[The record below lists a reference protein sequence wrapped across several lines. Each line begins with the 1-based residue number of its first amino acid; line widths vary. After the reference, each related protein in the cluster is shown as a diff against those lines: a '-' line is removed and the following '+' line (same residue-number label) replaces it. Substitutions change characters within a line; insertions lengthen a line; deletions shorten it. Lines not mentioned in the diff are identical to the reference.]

1 MAFQSLII
9 YSQCIGFAHTLLSF
23 CSLFPLTSCQNLK
36 NWLLNQAEKFKR
48 PKFCLITFH
57 IMSHL
62 WQTMLIYFFE
72 SKILLS
78 VQNNGL
84 GFLRHCLEIDKDRI
98 ESQKKIKQ
106 KRGVRN
112 PGKKWG
118 RAEGKKEEG
127 SKERREGGRKEG
139 RRVGEREEWKVKFE
153 YISLEQHILFRR
165 VHQRGRLK
173 HSL

>member
-1 MAFQSLII
+1 MQTVYGILCSFRLASHGKVLTRPGEILLLILWLCVVPLWCSCHSHRKSLERIKKKYADTIVSMAFQSLII

-23 CSLFPLTSCQNLK
+23 YSLFPLTSCQNLK

-84 GFLRHCLEIDKDRI
+84 GFLRHCLEIDKDR
-98 ESQKKIKQ
+98 
-106 KRGVRN
+106 
-112 PGKKWG
+112 
-118 RAEGKKEEG
+118 
-127 SKERREGGRKEG
+127 
-139 RRVGEREEWKVKFE
+139 
-153 YISLEQHILFRR
+153 
-165 VHQRGRLK
+165 
-173 HSL
+173 